1 MGAPVLRSVLGLRE
15 YSPSSESRILIPSAS
30 NLFLQSIISIS
41 VLEPSILA
49 LSKILLVASF
59 YHSVKCDCHIWIWQ
73 CFQIYGKLSMKS
85 LRSNFLQSNEYRAN
99 KLKGSKVR
107 VSPGSV
113 LLHTPKAY
121 GDVFND
127 KANVKKG
134 TTYDTWARHK
144 GDANTGTVTD
154 IAIHARKRKIFNTVF
169 KDMSVRSAAAFIIKH
184 PNRWNELSAT
194 GYRLSEPIDCTK
206 RTDCLVFDI
215 LGDSYLWKVFRHQ
228 RTRRKPLQDCNGDNS
243 LIHEVLAS
251 GIAIFC
257 AEIKISDIA

>member
-1 MGAPVLRSVLGLRE
+1 
-15 YSPSSESRILIPSAS
+15 
-30 NLFLQSIISIS
+30 
-41 VLEPSILA
+41 
-49 LSKILLVASF
+49 
-59 YHSVKCDCHIWIWQ
+59 
-73 CFQIYGKLSMKS
+73 MKS

-113 LLHTPKAY
+113 LFHTSKAF

-134 TTYDTWARHK
+134 TTYEAWARHK

-154 IAIHARKRKIFNTVF
+154 IAIHARKRKILNTVF
-169 KDMSVRSAAAFIIKH
+169 KDRSVRSASAFIIKH
-184 PNRWNELSAT
+184 PDQWNELCAT
-194 GYRLSEPIDCTK
+194 GYDWSEPIDCTK

-215 LGDSYLWKVFRHQ
+215 LGDSYPWKVFRHQ
-228 RTRRKPLQDCNGDNS
+228 RTRQKPLPDCTGDNN
-243 LIHEVLAS
+243 LIYEVLAF

-257 AEIKISDIA
+257 AEIKVSDIP